1 MRRQPRPGGG
11 PSLPSLLLLSLLL
24 GTLHQSTAFLL
35 SPSSSLRSSSSS
47 YLQPFNSLLPFF
59 SSPPPSFR
67 HSTRLFASPPLPRD
81 YYERLGVTRAAKRED
96 IKKAYR
102 KLALKYHPDV
112 CKEDDA
118 SEKFKEVKEAYE
130 ALIDDQKRQMY
141 DQFGEAG
148 VKRGAGGGGGSPFGG
163 AGFGGEVDLG
173 DIFETFFG
181 GQGGGRGGGRGGP
194 GAAGPGAR
202 RRTAG
207 PRAGDDLRVD
217 LSIPLRTSVFG
228 GQEKLRINHLETC
241 GTCTVRSGG
250 REGGEGGGGGVCL
263 ISIYEYSIQVDS
275 PIFPLTKNRARAS
288 SQAARSTRAKPAV
301 AAVWSPKS
309 HARPSETSKHKVSAL
324 NVEERGKW
332 WKSTAGPARARGGWR
347 RRSRSRSI
355 SLLE

>member
-1 MRRQPRPGGG
+1 MRKQQRPVDG
-11 PSLPSLLLLSLLL
+11 PAVPSLLLLSLLL
-24 GTLHQSTAFLL
+24 GSFHQSTAFL
-35 SPSSSLRSSSSS
+35 PSSNLRFSSSSSSSSS
-47 YLQPFNSLLPFF
+47 YNSYLQPFISLLPSY
-59 SSPPPSFR
+59 SSPSPSLR
-67 HSTRLFASPPLPRD
+67 PSTRLYASSLPRD
-81 YYERLGVTRAAKRED
+81 YYERLGVTRAAKREE

-112 CKEDDA
+112 CKEEDA

-241 GTCTVRSGG
+241 GTCTVRRERWMGGG
-250 REGGEGGGGGVCL
+250 RERGRVGKREGEWVCRLDVDVNMVVGGW
-263 ISIYEYSIQVDS
+263 VDVFHELKLSKRNMVMRKTKRNLRAHS
-275 PIFPLTKNRARAS
+275 PILCFPLPLFLLPTHRARVS
-288 SQAARSTRAKPAV
+288 SPGAR
-301 AAVWSPKS
+301 
-309 HARPSETSKHKVSAL
+309 
-324 NVEERGKW
+324 
-332 WKSTAGPARARGGWR
+332 
-347 RRSRSRSI
+347 
-355 SLLE
+355 